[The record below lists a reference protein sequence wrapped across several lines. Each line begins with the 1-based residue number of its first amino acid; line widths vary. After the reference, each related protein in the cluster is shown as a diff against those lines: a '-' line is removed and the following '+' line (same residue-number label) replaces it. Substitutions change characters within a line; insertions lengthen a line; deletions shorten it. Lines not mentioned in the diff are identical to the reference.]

1 MGVVWRATD
10 TTLGRDVA
18 IKVLPEA
25 FALDP
30 ERMARFE
37 REARVLASLN
47 HPHIASIYGV
57 GSSEGVRFLA
67 MELVDGDDLAVRIDG
82 GPIPVAEAVEIA
94 RQIAEA
100 LEAAH
105 EKGVIH
111 RDLKPANVKL
121 TAEGRVKV
129 LDFGLA
135 KALEGDAAA
144 SSEIGM
150 TRSPTLTSPM
160 TAANVILGTAAYMSP
175 EQARGR
181 NVDRRADIWAFGCV
195 LYECLTGRRPFA
207 GETVSDTIAK
217 ILERDPDFAALPA
230 ATPPR
235 VRELIQRCLDKDPK
249 HRLRDIGD
257 ARIVLEEVLAARS
270 SSGRL
275 LMQDTAAGAPAIRSG
290 SKLIPV
296 VVGLVAVVLSA
307 AIGQWFGQRSG
318 RGPGEASCV
327 ALTMPPEVLVQQV
340 WLTNDGR
347 TLLVLGQPKGGTAE
361 AAPSRIYARRLDRFE
376 FKEIAGTEGATGF
389 GVAADDRSLLMFMPV
404 SPGSPQVRL
413 AKIPL
418 DGSAPATT
426 LTEWKN
432 SWNGPVVKM
441 ENGDLLIR
449 EGNDSFIRLPAAG
462 GKPSP
467 PVKMDA
473 GRTGVSNYG
482 LNSVLP
488 GDRAALVHV
497 VAYDSRG
504 WHFSVGVMD
513 LRTGKVKI
521 IEEEGGNARYSPTG
535 HLVFARGDAILA
547 APFDLGRL
555 EPRGAPVAVWSG
567 LSAQFT
573 FTPSI
578 FNLTRDGSLFYRPG
592 QLGGERSL
600 AILDASG
607 KLEPWST
614 ERRAVDNAPEIS
626 PDGRRFACTIA
637 NPRGIDEIWT
647 SSLDSPGFQRLGTD
661 PDADAASYV
670 WSPDGGRIAYLRLG
684 KDGKDGIYV
693 QDAEGGEARNIF
705 QHDNYAP
712 ISWQPDGS
720 AMIIA
725 KRGGERAALSL
736 LKLEGAADDTTRLRP
751 LLSSA
756 FNVFFASFSPDGR
769 HLVYLSDEAGA
780 VNAYVADFRPDGS
793 TSRPIQVKTDAAQEV
808 RWAHNG
814 SALYVRDQRNRIMKI
829 GVSTGP
835 GLSFSAP
842 VEVCDLDKLGIAL
855 WTVLPD
861 GRLFV
866 GLKNDNE
873 GDVTR
878 FNLVLNWTEELKRKM
893 RSAH

>member
-18 IKVLPEA
+18 IKVLPTA
-25 FALDP
+25 FAQDP

-57 GSSEGVRFLA
+57 GSSEGMRFLA
-67 MELVDGDDLAVRIDG
+67 MELVDGDDLAVRIAG

-121 TAEGRVKV
+121 TADGRVKV

-135 KALEGDAAA
+135 KALEGDVAT
-144 SSEIGM
+144 SSEIAI

-175 EQARGR
+175 EQARGKS
-181 NVDRRADIWAFGCV
+181 VDRRADIWAFGCV

-207 GETVSDTIAK
+207 GDTVSDTIAK
-217 ILERDPDFAALPA
+217 ILERDPDFTALPA

-235 VRELIQRCLDKDPK
+235 VRELIQRCLDKDAK

-275 LMQDTAAGAPAIRSG
+275 LVNDAVVGAPAKRSG
-290 SKLIPV
+290 SKLVPV
-296 VVGLVAVVLSA
+296 IVGLAGVMLGA
-307 AIGQWFGQRSG
+307 ALWHWFGP
-318 RGPGEASCV
+318 GPAGGGAETSCV
-327 ALTMPPEVLVQQV
+327 SLAMPPEVLVQQV

-347 TLLVLGQPKGGTAE
+347 TLVVLGQPKSGTAAQ
-361 AAPSRIYARRLDRFE
+361 AAPSRIYSRSLDRFD

-389 GVAADDRSLLMFMPV
+389 GVATDDRSLLIFTPV
-404 SPGSPQVRL
+404 SPGSPQTRL
-413 AKIPL
+413 AKLPL

-426 LTEWKN
+426 LAEWKATW
-432 SWNGPVVKM
+432 SGPMVRM
-441 ENGDLLIR
+441 GNGDLLIR
-449 EGNDSFIRLPAAG
+449 EGTDTFVRLSEAG
-462 GKPSP
+462 GKASSP
-467 PVKMDA
+467 IKMDA
-473 GRTGVSNYG
+473 GRAGVSSYG
-482 LNSVLP
+482 LTGALP

-497 VAYDSRG
+497 IAYSARG
-504 WHFSVGVMD
+504 WHYSVGVVD
-513 LRTGKVKI
+513 LRSGKVKI
-521 IEEEGGNARYSPTG
+521 IEEDGGNARYSPTG
-535 HLVFARGDAILA
+535 HLLFARGDAILA
-547 APFDLGRL
+547 VPFDLGRL

-567 LSAQFT
+567 LSTPFT
-573 FTPSI
+573 FVPAI

-600 AILDASG
+600 AILDGSG

-614 ERRAVDNAPEIS
+614 ERRAVDNTPEIS
-626 PDGRRFACTIA
+626 PDGSRFACTIA
-637 NPRGIDEIWT
+637 NARGIDEIWT
-647 SSLDSPGFQRLGTD
+647 SSIDSPGFQRLGTD
-661 PDADAASYV
+661 PDADASSYV
-670 WSPDGGRIAYLRLG
+670 WSPDGGRIAYIRQG
-684 KDGKDGIYV
+684 KDGRDGIYV
-693 QDAEGGEARNIF
+693 QDAEGGEAKLTLKLG
-705 QHDNYAP
+705 DCAP
-712 ISWQPDGS
+712 LSWLADGS
-720 AMIIA
+720 SMIVSR
-725 KRGGERAALSL
+725 RGGDKFSLALL
-736 LKLEGAADDTTRLRP
+736 TVEGAADDTTRLRP

-756 FNVFFASFSPDGR
+756 FNQFLAVFSPDGR
-769 HLVYLSDEAGA
+769 RIAYLSDEAGA
-780 VNAYVADFRPDGS
+780 VNAYVTDFRLDGS
-793 TSRPIQVKTDAAQEV
+793 TSRPVQIKTDAANDV
-808 RWAHNG
+808 RWAPNG
-814 SALYVRDQRNRIMKI
+814 SALYVRDQRNRVMKV
-829 GVSTGP
+829 GVSPDP

-842 VEVCDLDKLGIAL
+842 VEFCDLDKLGIAL
-855 WTVLPD
+855 WSVLRD

-873 GDVTR
+873 GDITR

-893 RSAH
+893 RH